1 MRRIPVV
8 ALGEPVLSASQ
19 VASFEC
25 GYESGNVG
33 MLTGFHFLNRD
44 IISFR
49 LILRLDGGHVAAC
62 LNTFITYCPLSIGSQ
77 VLTLLGRDMIV
88 LGWPSYLIYMCI

>member
-1 MRRIPVV
+1 MV

-25 GYESGNVG
+25 GYESNNVE

-49 LILRLDGGHVAAC
+49 LIIRLDGGHVATC
-62 LNTFITYCPLSIGSQ
+62 LDTLIPCCPLSIGSQ
-77 VLTLLGRDMIV
+77 VLALLGRDMVV
-88 LGWPSYLIYMCI
+88 LG